1 MMLLIAFTTL
11 SSGRAAPLQHFKIT
25 PLTENQPVYFDPVG
39 NMQLI
44 HDEWKLLV
52 YYNLTTFWQSTTRVE
67 EFVNHL
73 GQLCDTMPNEPC
85 HSTLQQLKFEM
96 NQLKEFQIM
105 KTMNDVNAGALTA
118 SLLISVLRRNQ
129 EMLLSALTDIYRG
142 HLDMKL
148 LPPEQLSQQLNYI
161 AGIIPKRLT
170 LPIRDT
176 NNSNIKNIYKIIYV
190 KARLTEQYLL
200 FELHIPLLSD
210 DEYTLYRNIA
220 IPRWETA
227 AQCQVIQTVT
237 QYIGVNFVKST
248 YIQMEEVD
256 LQQCTTMSAD
266 NHICHAST
274 TINNLHGATASCEAK
289 ILNQNVNN
297 VTCDWVS
304 QQCADQWIKLQRPN
318 IWLYN
323 CINECTIRIVCEN
336 RITTTSVTKAGL
348 LALGQDCIL
357 QHKDNTIY
365 SHNVFSSSTN
375 IRINLEV
382 PTIDSPNDMWSTLR
396 NTKIVLPKLNLSN
409 DHKLLDDQI
418 TAQKGRES
426 LPDGLSVHDIGNYAI
441 SSVLVGGIVA
451 AIIVW
456 RIRRYLQARKQ
467 SATVANKA
475 QERTEDIELKEMPAY
490 AKLRGGRSENNRSQ
504 LPAIGTR
511 FKL

>member
-1 MMLLIAFTTL
+1 
-11 SSGRAAPLQHFKIT
+11 
-25 PLTENQPVYFDPVG
+25 
-39 NMQLI
+39 
-44 HDEWKLLV
+44 
-52 YYNLTTFWQSTTRVE
+52 
-67 EFVNHL
+67 
-73 GQLCDTMPNEPC
+73 
-85 HSTLQQLKFEM
+85 
-96 NQLKEFQIM
+96 
-105 KTMNDVNAGALTA
+105 
-118 SLLISVLRRNQ
+118 
-129 EMLLSALTDIYRG
+129 
-142 HLDMKL
+142 
-148 LPPEQLSQQLNYI
+148 
-161 AGIIPKRLT
+161 
-170 LPIRDT
+170 
-176 NNSNIKNIYKIIYV
+176 
-190 KARLTEQYLL
+190 
-200 FELHIPLLSD
+200 
-210 DEYTLYRNIA
+210 
-220 IPRWETA
+220 
-227 AQCQVIQTVT
+227 
-237 QYIGVNFVKST
+237 
-248 YIQMEEVD
+248 MEEVD

-396 NTKIVLPKLNLSN
+396 NTKIVLPKLNLLD